1 MQKKPALR
9 AAMISGAVAFMII
22 GLLFLMSGDTVF
34 GGLVLAAGVVELVM
48 LPLILKKMEDM
59 NR

>member
-1 MQKKPALR
+1 
-9 AAMISGAVAFMII
+9 MISGAVAFMII

>member
-9 AAMISGAVAFMII
+9 AAMISGAVAFMVI
-22 GLLFLMSGDTVF
+22 GVLFLMSGDTVF

>member
-1 MQKKPALR
+1 MQKRPALR
-9 AAMISGAVAFMII
+9 AAMISGAVAFIII

-34 GGLVLAAGVVELVM
+34 GGLVLGAGVVELVL